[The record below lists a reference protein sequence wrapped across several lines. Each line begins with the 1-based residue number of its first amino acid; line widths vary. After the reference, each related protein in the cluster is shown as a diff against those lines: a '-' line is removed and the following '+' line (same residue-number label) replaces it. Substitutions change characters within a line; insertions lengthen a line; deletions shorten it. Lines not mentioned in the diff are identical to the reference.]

1 MLYGSLF
8 GHSFNSS
15 TFCDPFILWSR
26 YVGSIKRVVMR
37 WWISRLTIKNLAILR
52 LTVDFSVMVKLKS
65 FTRNFLYDLWLKISP
80 FLRLMFV
87 RSEKLSNLH
96 NFINNLST
104 HFSIVI
110 LEEQPTPSKSWI
122 WDLLKP
128 TGAPGGPAG
137 VWFRLLTV
145 VLLSHLSLI
154 HNLQYS
160 LNIFICIILQRTW
173 ILHGS

>member
-37 WWISRLTIKNLAILR
+37 WWISRLTIKNLA
-52 LTVDFSVMVKLKS
+52 VMVKLKS
-65 FTRNFLYDLWLKISP
+65 FTRNFPYDLWLKISP
-80 FLRLMFV
+80 FLRLMFF

-104 HFSIVI
+104 YFSVVI
-110 LEEQPTPSKSWI
+110 LEKQPVPSKSWI
-122 WDLLKP
+122 WESSRPLSSS
-128 TGAPGGPAG
+128 GGPAG
-137 VWFRLLTV
+137 VWFYLLTV

-154 HNLQYS
+154 HILQYPS
-160 LNIFICIILQRTW
+160 NIFICIISQWTW

>member
-15 TFCDPFILWSR
+15 TFCDPFILWWR

-37 WWISRLTIKNLAILR
+37 WWISRLTIKILAILR
-52 LTVDFSVMVKLKS
+52 PTVDFSVMVKLKS

-104 HFSIVI
+104 HFSVVI
-110 LEEQPTPSKSWI
+110 LEKQPKPSKSWI
-122 WDLLKP
+122 WDALRP
-128 TGAPGGPAG
+128 AGVSGGPAG
-137 VWFRLLTV
+137 VWFYLLTV
-145 VLLSHLSLI
+145 V
-154 HNLQYS
+154 
-160 LNIFICIILQRTW
+160 
-173 ILHGS
+173 